1 MPREWDT
8 PNKPDNL
15 TVEQRITTFLHQ
27 LEHLITICN
36 TRFVFAVDR
45 RGDQFDASASIL
57 KECAKLDAELWK
69 AQCLDWFDL
78 VKRQRSLSAN
88 FDALSEQIRN
98 AEMEASIRA
107 ANRESL
113 ELVKERLE
121 RLSKDRALRFEVLKD
136 MVEEVCAREVNWK
149 VVLEQ
154 PEKDCVLVLAST
166 SVVGLVGTVLQR
178 AGEPLPVG

>member
-1 MPREWDT
+1 M
-8 PNKPDNL
+8 
-15 TVEQRITTFLHQ
+15 TVEQRIATFLKQ
-27 LEHLITICN
+27 LEHLTTICQ

-45 RGDQFDASASIL
+45 RGDHFDAPASIL
-57 KECAKLDAELWK
+57 KECSKLDAELWE

-78 VKRQRSLSAN
+78 VKRQQSLSTN
-88 FDALSEQIRN
+88 FDELSEKIRN

-107 ANRESL
+107 ANQESL

-121 RLSKDRALRFEVLKD
+121 RLSKDRTLRFEVLKD

-149 VVLEQ
+149 IVLTQ
-154 PEKDCVLVLAST
+154 PEKDCVLILPPT